1 MSDNITILD
10 VTAREVTGK
19 KVNHLRMQGI
29 VPGVLYGPSSPK
41 PLNFQIPWATLRPI
55 LRKVGSTELIGLRLD
70 GTTINALVR
79 EVQRDPVRGD
89 VLHIDLYAVDMNA
102 ITRTS
107 VPVTAHGLEAASK
120 RLNTRVYQVATMV
133 EVESLPNRIPQHI
146 EVDLNLLNRP
156 GDHISVKDLPA
167 LDGVVY
173 LTDDDVIV
181 VQAALLTTE
190 TEEDLDGEV
199 TMGEVE
205 VIGRGK
211 DKDAEED
218 F

>member
-10 VTAREVTGK
+10 VTPRTVIGK
-19 KVNHLRMQGI
+19 QVNALRMQGLI
-29 VPGVLYGPSSPK
+29 PGVIYGPSSEK
-41 PLNFQIPWATLRPI
+41 PLNFQVAWATLRPI
-55 LRKVGSTELIGLRLD
+55 LRKVGSTELIGLRLE
-70 GTTINALVR
+70 GTTINTLVR

-107 VPVTAHGLEAASK
+107 VPITVHGLEAANK
-120 RLNTRVYQVATMV
+120 RVGTRVYQLLTIV
-133 EVESLPNRIPQHI
+133 EVESLPNKIPQHI
-146 EVDLNLLNRP
+146 DVDLSQINRP

-167 LDGVVY
+167 IDGVAY
-173 LTDDDVIV
+173 LTDDDTIV
-181 VQAALLTTE
+181 VQAAVHGDA
-190 TEEDLDGEV
+190 EEDLDGEV

-211 DKDAEED
+211 DKEDAED